1 MNFKGQNALRFIS
14 IKIILFTIFNGCFYH
29 FSFAQNQLSPATKR
43 FLYDLEQ
50 ELSVKNKKDFTLSAS
65 FISQYDLYPKNGDF
79 YVGALILKPQKFP
92 KEVLK
97 AYQMTYSGSAGD
109 IHSCKIPVS
118 QFKSFILNES
128 FILLDIGD
136 PVDMDLQLLLP
147 SMRVDSVH
155 QGLGSLSKSYSGKG
169 TIIGIIDWGFDYTH
183 PMFYDSTMENYRVIA
198 AWDQNKLSGPPPP
211 NFDFGTAYETKDDLL
226 LAGSDTLYLFGPIS
240 HGTHVA
246 GIAGGGGA
254 GTKNIGVA
262 PEAELIFISLRR
274 DAASLMD
281 AYLYIQQVAKKH
293 NKPFVVNM
301 SFGTHL
307 GPHDGMDLKNKAIDE
322 IVGRGKIS
330 VGSAGNNGRN
340 TFHILHSFKNEIDTL
355 KTVVGFN
362 SIPGSFGQTLSMWGS
377 PNSTFKVRFKLLN
390 ANNTI
395 AFNSPWVSSSS
406 DSVFDINYSGLGFDS
421 LFVRYTITQ
430 SFITNH
436 KPNIRAE
443 VRKLSNLRLLL
454 EVVGEEQEH
463 IHIWNNVRL
472 YPRYTNW
479 GVALTDNYPNAK
491 AGDDAYG
498 VGEPGGVGKSVLTVG
513 SYRPERLLPGDII
526 AFGWISDFSSFGP
539 TTDHRRKPDI
549 SGPGHFITSSVNSY
563 DETAT
568 SDYSETVEFNGKT
581 YGFAIYSGTS
591 MSGPAVAGLVA
602 LLLEKNPTLDHHQI
616 KQIITKSARL
626 DNFTGDLND
635 TSSLVWGFGKANAYT
650 ALIASDAYPIFI
662 QKSGI
667 KVYPNP
673 ASSYWDIESS
683 TPLDLKLYNSEGKL
697 IYSNEIKEKTG
708 KFRLDN
714 TWLANGLYI
723 VHLSD
728 GESQTYFKLIKA
740 SGY

>member
-1 MNFKGQNALRFIS
+1 LVTLRL
-14 IKIILFTIFNGCFYH
+14 ILFVIFLGCFGH
-29 FSFAQNQLSPATKR
+29 FIFAQNQLSPSSKR

-65 FISQYDLYPKNGDF
+65 FISQYDLYPKNGDY

-92 KEVLK
+92 TEILK

-109 IHSCKIPVS
+109 IHSCRIPIS
-118 QFKSFILNES
+118 HFKSFITNES

-136 PVDMDLQLLLP
+136 PVDIDLQLLLP

-155 QGLGSLSKSYSGKG
+155 QGFGDLDRSYAGKG

-183 PMFYDSTMENYRVIA
+183 PMFYDSTLVNYRLIA

-211 NFDFGTAYETKDDLL
+211 NFYFGTAYETKEDLL
-226 LAGSDTLYLFGPIS
+226 AAGSDTLYVFGPGS

-246 GIAGGGGA
+246 GIAGGGGG
-254 GTKNIGVA
+254 GTQNIGVA

-274 DAASLMD
+274 DAPSLMD

-322 IVGRGKIS
+322 IVGRGKIA

-340 TFHILHSFKNEIDTL
+340 TFHILHSFEKETDTL

-362 SIPGSFGQTLSMWGS
+362 TIAGSFGQTLSMWGS
-377 PNSTFKVRFKLLN
+377 PNSKFKVRFKLLN

-395 AFNSPWVSSSS
+395 AFNSPWVHSSR
-406 DSVFDINYSGLGFDS
+406 DSVFDINYSGQGFDS

-430 SFITNH
+430 SFVTNQ

-463 IHIWNNVRL
+463 LHIWNNVRL

-479 GVALTDNYPNAK
+479 GVALSGNYPNAK
-491 AGDDAYG
+491 DGDDAYG

-513 SYRPERLLPGDII
+513 SYRPERLLPGGIL
-526 AFGWISDFSSFGP
+526 AFGWISEFSSFGP

-549 SGPGHFITSSVNSY
+549 SGPGSFITSSVNSY
-563 DETAT
+563 DETA
-568 SDYSETVEFNGKT
+568 SSGYSETVEFNGKT

-591 MSGPAVAGLVA
+591 MSGPAVAGMVA

-616 KQIITKSARL
+616 KEIITKTARL
-626 DNFTGDLND
+626 DDFTGDLKD
-635 TSSLVWGFGKANAYT
+635 TASLVWGFGKANAYA
-650 ALIASDAYPIFI
+650 ALIASDVYPIYI
-662 QKSGI
+662 EKSGI

-673 ASSYWDIESS
+673 SSAYWDIEIT
-683 TPLDLKLYNSEGKL
+683 TPHNLKLYNSEGQL
-697 IYSNEIKEKTG
+697 VFSTEIKDITE

-714 TWLANGLYI
+714 TWLADGLYI
-723 VHLSD
+723 MHLSN
-728 GESQTYFKLIKA
+728 GESQTYFRLIKT
-740 SGY
+740 SGF

>member
-1 MNFKGQNALRFIS
+1 MSPKISGASYFIVL
-14 IKIILFTIFNGCFYH
+14 KIILFAIFNYCFCF

-43 FLYDLEQ
+43 FLYDFEK
-50 ELSVKNKKDFTLSAS
+50 ELLVKNKTDFTLSAS
-65 FISQYDLYPKNGDF
+65 FIQQYDLYPRNGDF
-79 YVGALILKPQKFP
+79 YVGALILNPQKFSTDI
-92 KEVLK
+92 LNT
-97 AYQMTYSGSAGD
+97 YQMTYSGRAGD
-109 IHSCKIPVS
+109 IHSCRIPVS
-118 QFKSFILNES
+118 QFKSFISNET
-128 FILLDIGD
+128 FIVLDIGD
-136 PVDMDLQLLLP
+136 PVDLDLKLLLP

-155 QGLGSLSKSYSGKG
+155 QGLGNLRRSYSGKG

-183 PMFYDSTMENYRVIA
+183 PMFYDSTLRNYRLIA

-226 LAGSDTLYLFGPIS
+226 AAGSDTLYAFGPTS

-246 GIAGGGGA
+246 GIAGGGGG
-254 GTKNIGVA
+254 GTKNTGVA
-262 PEAELIFISLRR
+262 PDSDLIFISLRR
-274 DAASLMD
+274 DASSLMD
-281 AYLYIQQVAKKH
+281 AYLYIQQVAKKQ

-301 SFGTHL
+301 SFGSHL

-340 TFHILHSFKNEIDTL
+340 TFHILHTFKTEEDTL

-362 SIPGSFGQTLSMWGS
+362 TIAGSFGQTLSMWGS
-377 PNSTFKVRFKLLN
+377 ENSTFKMRFKLLN

-395 AFNSPWVSSSS
+395 AFTSPWVSTSS
-406 DSVFDINYSGLGFDS
+406 DSVFDINYSGSGFDS

-430 SFITNH
+430 SFATNQ

-454 EVVGEEQEH
+454 EVGGEAQEH

-479 GVALTDNYPNAK
+479 GVALTDNYPNAI

-513 SYRPERLLPGDII
+513 SYRPERLLSNGIPV
-526 AFGWISDFSSFGP
+526 FGWISDFSSFGP
-539 TTDHRRKPDI
+539 TTDNRRKPDI

-568 SDYSETVEFNGKT
+568 YSETVEFNGKT

-591 MSGPAVAGLVA
+591 MSGPAVAGMVA

-626 DNFTGDLND
+626 DDFTGDLND
-635 TSSLVWGFGKANAYT
+635 TSSLVWGFGKANAYA
-650 ALIASDAYPIFI
+650 ALIASDDYPVFVE
-662 QKSGI
+662 KSGI
-667 KVYPNP
+667 KIYPNP
-673 ASSYWDIESS
+673 AKEYWEIEISE
-683 TPLDLKLYNSEGKL
+683 PHDLKLYNSEGKL
-697 IYSNEIKEKTG
+697 VYSKQIMDNFE

-714 TWLANGLYI
+714 TWLVNGLYI
-723 VHLSD
+723 LHLSNK
-728 GESQTYFKLIKA
+728 ESQSYFKLIKT
-740 SGY
+740 GEF